1 MRYRIVRDVDKHTE
15 NALDA
20 FQCAHF
26 PVRDAQRYTE
36 TSYKMRSMR
45 APMRAMCT
53 T

>member
-1 MRYRIVRDVDKHTE
+1 MLYRIVRDVNKHTE

-20 FQCAHF
+20 FQCAHVH
-26 PVRDAQRYTE
+26 VRDALGYTE
-36 TSYKMRSMR
+36 TSYKLCSMR